1 MVIRR
6 QAEESGGQ
14 RIDDLGQFNRRIK
27 SVLVALFVV
36 VVLVVGFYFGKFRG
50 ELGNQEV
57 FAQFGD
63 YFGGVLNPMLGFATV
78 ALLIYSIRLQAK
90 ELRNTTEELRL
101 TREEMGVATMEAA
114 RSAEAA
120 TSQIELMHSREQ
132 IKDAT
137 KALEVYEGRFGE
149 LFEFKWPFGALS
161 SSFRDAGIPIE
172 GGERSFKVILD
183 DYRKEPDSINI
194 DKETFSKLES
204 PIGCVPYINFKKEVL
219 EITERMAG
227 CVCLLI
233 KLGVEFR
240 LCEFQVENVRILMKR
255 AYVVGLI
262 SDIERQ
268 GIQKGLEEH
277 IEARQTKEPSFA
289 KIPNREVDIVEVT
302 SIELSRALNQYND
315 WQSDN

>member
-1 MVIRR
+1 MVTRR

-14 RIDDLGQFNRRIK
+14 RIDDLGQFNRRIR

-36 VVLVVGFYFGKFRG
+36 ALLVVGFYFGRFRG

-101 TREEMGVATMEAA
+101 TREEMEDATREAS

-120 TSQIELMHSREQ
+120 TSQIELMHSREK

-137 KALEVYEGRFGE
+137 KALEIYVARFEE
-149 LFEFKWPFGALS
+149 LFEFEW
-161 SSFRDAGIPIE
+161 SFAGVSRLLDTPVSVIT
-172 GGERSFKVILD
+172 GRFSFKELLSKHRSD
-183 DYRKEPDSINI
+183 SDSIRHHK
-194 DKETFSKLES
+194 DVFSKLES
-204 PIGCVPYINFKKEVL
+204 VLGWVPYIDFKREVL
-219 EITERMAG
+219 EMTERMAG

-233 KLGVEFR
+233 ELGVEFN
-240 LCEFQVENVRILMKR
+240 LCKFWVERVRVLMKR
-255 AYVVGLI
+255 AFIVGLI
-262 SDIERQ
+262 SEAERNEIQ
-268 GIQKGLEEH
+268 GRF
-277 IEARQTKEPSFA
+277 EAQINARRKKESSFPQ
-289 KIPNREVDIVEVT
+289 IPNREVDIVQVPHLAFRQL
-302 SIELSRALNQYND
+302 IEQYQD

>member
-36 VVLVVGFYFGKFRG
+36 ALLVVGFYFGRFRG

-101 TREEMGVATMEAA
+101 TRKEMEVATREAS

-120 TSQIELMHSREQ
+120 TSQIELMHSREK

-137 KALEVYEGRFGE
+137 KALEIYVARFDE
-149 LFEFKWPFGALS
+149 LFEFEWSFAGMSAHLFGTPVS
-161 SSFRDAGIPIE
+161 VITKGF
-172 GGERSFKVILD
+172 SFKVLLSNHRGD
-183 DYRKEPDSINI
+183 SDSIRHHK
-194 DKETFSKLES
+194 DVFSKLES
-204 PIGCVPYINFKKEVL
+204 VLGWVLYIDFKREVL

-233 KLGVEFR
+233 ELGVEFN
-240 LCEFQVENVRILMKR
+240 LCEFWVERVRVLMKR
-255 AYVVGLI
+255 AFIVGLI
-262 SDIERQ
+262 SEVERNEIQ
-268 GIQKGLEEH
+268 GRF
-277 IEARQTKEPSFA
+277 EAQINARRKKESSFPQ
-289 KIPNREVDIVEVT
+289 IPNREVDIVQVPRLAFRRL
-302 SIELSRALNQYND
+302 IAQHQN